1 MSKES
6 ERDEIV
12 DENHQLEDAVQE
24 EEEEEEEEEEN

>member
-24 EEEEEEEEEEN
+24 DEEEEEEEN